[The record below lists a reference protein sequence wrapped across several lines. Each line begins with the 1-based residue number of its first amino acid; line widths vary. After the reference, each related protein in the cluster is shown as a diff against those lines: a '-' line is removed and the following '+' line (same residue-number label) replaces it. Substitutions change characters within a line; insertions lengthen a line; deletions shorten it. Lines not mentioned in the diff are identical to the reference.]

1 MQQQNSQNQQ
11 GTMQQ
16 PPDMIS
22 TKDHLYI
29 TDMLTWN
36 LLAMKKA
43 HFFAGQCQNQE
54 LADGLNQAGEMHSRH
69 YQQILQL
76 LQNGNQQQIQ

>member
-43 HFFAGQCQNQE
+43 HFYAGQCQNQE
-54 LADGLNQAGEMHSRH
+54 LADGLTQAGEMHSRH